1 MADKIIKTKDSVI
14 YFFEKLDI
22 LIYQFGD
29 KLL

>member
-1 MADKIIKTKDSVI
+1 MVDKILKTKDNVI
-14 YFFEKLDI
+14 NLFEKLDI